1 MATNKYFNHFHQKN
15 EQSLV
20 QSLVEES
27 VKIHGI
33 DAIYIPRKQQKYDN
47 TFGEDVLKN
56 FEDYYFVEIYIK
68 NVQSFDGD
76 QDIFTKFGL
85 DIKNQITFSVSR
97 SGFSKN
103 VGPDLIRPREGD
115 LIYLPMSTA
124 TALYEIQFVK
134 EDTVFFNLGEF
145 YIYDLQ
151 CEQFTFSNENVKTG
165 LDDVDALG
173 SRGENLLTVTLGT
186 GTGSFR
192 VGEVIY
198 QGDSLLGADAKAT
211 IVEIGSGF
219 VKVKDMFG
227 MFAPNKGPI
236 KGETAEYYTPVLEAD
251 VSVVSDDVNAQND
264 TMKYE
269 ADSVIDFTEY
279 NPFSEED
286 F

>member
-33 DAIYIPRKQQKYDN
+33 DAVYIPRKQQKYDN

-56 FEDYYFVEIYIK
+56 FEDYHFVEIYIK

-165 LDDVDALG
+165 LDAVDSLG

-186 GTGSFR
+186 GTGSFS
-192 VGEVIY
+192 VGEIVY
-198 QGDSLLGADAKAT
+198 QGNSSLGADAKAT
-211 IVEIGSGF
+211 IVEVGNGIL
-219 VKVKDMFG
+219 KVKDMFG
-227 MFAPNKGPI
+227 EFTFDKGPL
-236 KGETAEYYTPVLEAD
+236 KGNTAQYQLVVET
-251 VSVVSDDVNAQND
+251 DDAAIPNDIDAQND
-264 TMKYE
+264 TMKY
-269 ADSVIDFTEY
+269 DSNTVIDFTEY

>member
-33 DAIYIPRKQQKYDN
+33 DAVYIPRKQQKYDN

-56 FEDYYFVEIYIK
+56 FQDYYFVEIYIK

-103 VGPDLIRPREGD
+103 VGLDFIRPREGD

-151 CEQFTFSNENVKTG
+151 CEQFTFSNENIKTG

-186 GTGSFR
+186 GTGSFL
-192 VGEVIY
+192 VGEVVY
-198 QGDSLLGADAKAT
+198 QGDSPLGADAKAT
-211 IVEIGSGF
+211 IVEVGNG
-219 VKVKDMFG
+219 VLKVKDVFG
-227 MFAPNKGPI
+227 EFTFDKGLI
-236 KGETAEYYTPVLEAD
+236 KGNAAQYQLVVETDDAAIPND
-251 VSVVSDDVNAQND
+251 VDAQND
-264 TMKYE
+264 TMKY
-269 ADSVIDFTEY
+269 DSSTVIDFTEY